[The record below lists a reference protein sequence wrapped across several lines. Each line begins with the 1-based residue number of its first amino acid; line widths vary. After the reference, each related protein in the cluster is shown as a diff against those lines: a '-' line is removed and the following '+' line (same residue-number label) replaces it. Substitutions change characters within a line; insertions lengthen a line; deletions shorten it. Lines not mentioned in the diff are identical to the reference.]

1 MKIQPQNSKS
11 NCQQKRL
18 FSRIVLSRVVW
29 TLKIPIIDFK
39 CRKYAVLNF
48 LGKISSLDI
57 FVQISVDHP
66 LKGTFL
72 ITDYTHKCIYVYQ
85 SDKENLRI

>member
-29 TLKIPIIDFK
+29 TLKISLIDFK
-39 CRKYAVLNF
+39 YRKYEVLSV
-48 LGKISSLDI
+48 LGNMTSLHI
-57 FVQISVDHP
+57 FVKICVDHTLTIKGP
-66 LKGTFL
+66 LPTDLNYLKNAESEHL
-72 ITDYTHKCIYVYQ
+72 I
-85 SDKENLRI
+85 R